1 MFCEQCGSKIEDGTK
16 FCTNCGASV
25 MYDAPAQQL
34 QVQTTPP
41 PQVQTPQAIQQPY
54 QQQPYQQPYQQAQQQ
69 YPIGNQPKKQVPA
82 AVIVIIAVFAVLIIG
97 VTVLVVAFGNSGKT
111 AVEDGVIGDVAG
123 ENENA
128 FDANTGETDGKVKIP
143 EGAEIITDANLMDLV
158 GEYEGEIQLTRFEGM
173 ENMPG
178 ADEHKAEI
186 DSMMEKL
193 MNEPQKCTLEIE
205 DDGNWELDIDAPMG
219 SMDLDSS
226 GFRMRD
232 PKTPADESAHLIQ
245 LVNNGCYS
253 VVVKQQEE
261 VNSKEMGSGT
271 TEETAEHIG
280 TYCKKGDKKIITGYI
295 HVSMSMG
302 GTGILMQGDFVVD
315 KTTGDYIPE
324 GGEEAIDTTNG
335 KDDDETGSID
345 EDINNDVE
353 VDDDLEVDDENSDP
367 DSSSGNIDTKEPS
380 QTAIT
385 GGKWDIMESGES
397 QYLLNGEAVRNTW
410 TEDKGRYFYV
420 GPDGCLVHEN
430 YAPDGYW
437 IDKDGSWDKSVPRQ
451 ELQFEPYNN
460 DYIGR
465 IQTFEITMDNADT
478 GRAKVYYTGM
488 GGKKMDFRIERLGIS
503 SYAAYSDVNEDEIYL
518 ISVVDDGESIIV
530 SCDGQTEKCT
540 IQ

>member
-1 MFCEQCGSKIEDGTK
+1 MFCEQCGSKIEDGIK

-25 MYDAPAQQL
+25 MYDAPAQQ
-34 QVQTTPP
+34 
-41 PQVQTPQAIQQPY
+41 PY
-54 QQQPYQQPYQQAQQQ
+54 QQQVQPSAVSPQTSQSPFPPTQQ
-69 YPIGNQPKKQVPA
+69 YPAGNQPKKQLPV

-111 AVEDGVIGDVAG
+111 EVEDDVIGNVVG
-123 ENENA
+123 ENE
-128 FDANTGETDGKVKIP
+128 DASDTHTGETDGKVKIP
-143 EGAEIITDANLMDLV
+143 DGAEIITSASLMDLV
-158 GEYEGEIQLTRFEGM
+158 GEYEGEIQITRFEGM

-186 DSMMEKL
+186 DAMMDKL
-193 MNEPQKCTLEIE
+193 MNQPQKCTLEIE
-205 DDGNWELDIDAPMG
+205 DDGNWELDIAAPMG
-219 SMDLDSS
+219 SMDLDSG
-226 GFRMRD
+226 GFKMRD
-232 PKTPADESAHLIQ
+232 PKTPAEESAHLIQ
-245 LVNNGCYS
+245 QVNNGCYS

-261 VNSKEMGSGT
+261 INSKDIGSGT
-271 TEETAEHIG
+271 AEEIAEHIG
-280 TYCKKGDKKIITGYI
+280 AYCKKGDKKIITGYI

-302 GTGILMQGDFVVD
+302 GTSILMQGDFVVD
-315 KTTGDYIPE
+315 KATGDYVPE
-324 GGEEAIDTTNG
+324 GGEEAVDATND
-335 KDDDETGSID
+335 KDDDETGSND
-345 EDINNDVE
+345 GDINDDVE
-353 VDDDLEVDDENSDP
+353 VDYDVEADDDDYEP
-367 DSSSGNIDTKEPS
+367 DSLSGNIDTKDPS
-380 QTAIT
+380 QSAIT

-397 QYLLNGEAVRNTW
+397 QYLLNGEVVRNTW
-410 TEDKGRYFYV
+410 VEDKGRYFYV

-465 IQTFEITMDNADT
+465 IQTFEITMDSADT
-478 GRAKVYYTGM
+478 GMAKVYYTGM

-518 ISVVDDGESIIV
+518 ITVVDDGESIIV